1 MPVLNIHN
9 EEAYDKF
16 PVEGEHGL
24 SPQYMSERQ
33 KERERQASSFSKHV
47 SKVRQ
52 NVTA

>member
-16 PVEGEHGL
+16 AVEGEHGL

-33 KERERQASSFSKHV
+33 KERETGMQL
-47 SKVRQ
+47 Q
-52 NVTA
+52 